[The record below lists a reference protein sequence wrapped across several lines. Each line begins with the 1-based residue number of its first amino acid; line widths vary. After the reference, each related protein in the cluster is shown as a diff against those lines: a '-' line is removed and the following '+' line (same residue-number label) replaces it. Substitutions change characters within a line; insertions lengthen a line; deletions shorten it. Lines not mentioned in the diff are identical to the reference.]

1 MGFVYLLYTNVS
13 DIPEAPQNVMVVER
27 PQNVQ
32 MQNSCILL
40 IQFSPPRN
48 LVVEDIDR
56 YVVDYQSGNITIRDT
71 SSTFIVRNCTE
82 NLRVRVSA
90 VNRCDKLGNS
100 SGDIVPV
107 FLPQD
112 EGVGPGTPTDN
123 TGNRN

>member
-1 MGFVYLLYTNVS
+1 MEFVYLLYANVS

-48 LVVEDIDR
+48 LFVEDIDR

-71 SSTFIVRNCTE
+71 SSTFIVGNCTK
-82 NLRVRVSA
+82 NLLVRVRA
-90 VNRCDKLGNS
+90 VNRCDKLGTS
-100 SGDIVPV
+100 SLEMMPV

-112 EGVGPGTPTDN
+112 EGVSPGEPTDN